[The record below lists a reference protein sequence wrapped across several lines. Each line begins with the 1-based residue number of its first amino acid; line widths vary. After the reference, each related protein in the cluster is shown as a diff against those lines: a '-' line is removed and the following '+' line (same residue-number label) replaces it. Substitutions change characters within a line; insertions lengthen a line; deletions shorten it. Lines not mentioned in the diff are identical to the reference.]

1 MKIPHRFSLLLL
13 LTISLISEGQ
23 SQNRDFNLYEQQ
35 LFIQGTDTLPCR
47 ILSPIN
53 FSINTKYPLVV
64 FLHGSGERG
73 IDNEAQLTWGGSL
86 FLDSAN
92 RVNYPAIIVFP
103 QCHTDSSW
111 SVVSRKP
118 VADSLGNFFFP
129 MDKPATKPLQMVMDF
144 IDTLVT
150 SGRVDPK
157 RIYIGGLSMGGFGTY
172 EILWR
177 RPKLFA
183 AAIAICGGGNPESV
197 KIYGKKFPIWVFHGT
212 LDPSVPVANSRLM
225 VNALQGEGAMVKY
238 TEYPDVYHNSWTNA
252 FAEPELLKWLFSQK
266 KK

>member
-1 MKIPHRFSLLLL
+1 MNIPCKISFLLL
-13 LTISLISEGQ
+13 LTLPLIAGAQ
-23 SQNRDFNLYEQQ
+23 TQIRDLNLYERQ
-35 LFIQGTDTLPCR
+35 LFIQGNDTLPCR
-47 ILSPIN
+47 ILSPKN

-73 IDNEAQLTWGGSL
+73 SDNDAQLTWGGNL

-92 RVNYPAIIVFP
+92 RENYPAIIVFP
-103 QCHTDSSW
+103 QCHNDSSW
-111 SVVSRKP
+111 SAISRKQ
-118 VADSLGNFFFP
+118 VADSLGNFSFP
-129 MDKPATKPLQMVMDF
+129 MDKPPTKPLQMVMDF

-197 KIYGKKFPIWVFHGT
+197 KLYGKKFPIWVFHGT
-212 LDPSVPVANSRLM
+212 LDPSVPVGNSRLM
-225 VNALQGEGAMVKY
+225 VNALQAEGALVKY
-238 TEYPDVYHNSWTNA
+238 TEYPNVYHNSWANA
-252 FAEPELLKWLFSQK
+252 FAEPDLLKWLFAQK